1 MKILIVDDSTSM
13 RRMIQVYLKKIGLG
27 NEEIVEAEDG
37 EDGLNVLQKNP
48 DVDIILTDNNMPE
61 LMGTDMIL
69 KIREIK
75 EFAELPIIMIT
86 TDGKDEERLYALK
99 VGANEYITKPFTQM
113 QLKKKIEKVLE
124 I

>member
-13 RRMIQVYLKKIGLG
+13 RMLIKNNLKKIGLE
-27 NEEIVEAEDG
+27 NEEIIEAVDG
-37 EDGLNVLQKNP
+37 DDGYETLLDNS

-61 LMGTDMIL
+61 LMGTDMIIQ
-69 KIREIK
+69 IRKLK

-86 TDGKDEERLYALK
+86 TDGKDEERLYALQ

-113 QLKKKIEKVLE
+113 QLKHKIEKVLD